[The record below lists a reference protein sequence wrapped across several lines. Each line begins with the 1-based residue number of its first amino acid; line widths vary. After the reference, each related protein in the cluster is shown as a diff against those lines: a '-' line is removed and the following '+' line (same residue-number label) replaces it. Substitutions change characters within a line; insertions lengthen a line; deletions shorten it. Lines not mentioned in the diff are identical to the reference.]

1 MAHILNKWV
10 EIIPLL
16 LFFSSPNPSFILVKL
31 VLGLD
36 KTGITEKERIQ
47 TRAVALNLSMCYCV
61 FSSPPFTQGI
71 LVWTCLH
78 SFVLCLFLLVE
89 FGSLAPTIDQ
99 KPWFKKKKILPL
111 SQPAY
116 ISFSLCCA
124 LFTFSVL
131 WVKQHSTENK
141 LLCIRHCSKYF
152 TGILTYVFPITL
164 WKNNYYSHFTDV
176 QVK

>member
-1 MAHILNKWV
+1 MSFCGYSMAHILNKWV

-36 KTGITEKERIQ
+36 KTGITERERIQ

-99 KPWFKKKKILPL
+99 KPWFKKKNTSPVSTCLYKFQFMLCTLHIL
-111 SQPAY
+111 
-116 ISFSLCCA
+116 
-124 LFTFSVL
+124 
-131 WVKQHSTENK
+131 
-141 LLCIRHCSKYF
+141 CSM
-152 TGILTYVFPITL
+152 G
-164 WKNNYYSHFTDV
+164 
-176 QVK
+176 